1 MDKQKIT
8 EEMHLEKDWFDR
20 AKKVS
25 TTDELCQFVDE
36 MMNHYEHDYGTACHV
51 VAACA
56 LAGAWLGAQMEGI
69 TGMQASFV
77 MWDFIRYW
85 IKSSNKCGL
94 RLVDYDDFLY
104 PQYKYKYDK
113 TISKETWM
121 SIQDEAKR
129 LLEEDNNFVVCAEV
143 KNHWLNIVHGI
154 VPFGYI
160 VKDD

>member
-1 MDKQKIT
+1 MDKQIIT

-20 AKKVS
+20 ASKVS
-25 TTDELCQFVDE
+25 TTEELTQFVDE
-36 MMNHYEHDYGTACHV
+36 MMNSYEHDYGTACHA

-56 LAGAWLGAQMEGI
+56 LAGAWLGSQMEGI

-85 IKSSNKCGL
+85 IKSSNECGL

-113 TISKETWM
+113 TISKETWR

-129 LLEEDNNFVVCAEV
+129 LLEEDDNFVCAEV
-143 KNHWLNIVHGI
+143 KNHWLNIVSGI
-154 VPFGYI
+154 VPFGYT
-160 VKDD
+160 VENN